1 MPIYLL
7 LVMHLPKRVIN
18 KIHQVFAKFFWN
30 NTFGAWNEMCYPKE
44 EEGVGFRSLY
54 DMNKALFAK
63 LW

>member
-1 MPIYLL
+1 
-7 LVMHLPKRVIN
+7 MHLSKRVIN
-18 KIHQVFAKFFWN
+18 KIHQVFAKFSWN
-30 NTFGAWNEMCYPKE
+30 NTFGGTNKHWVAWNEMCYPKE